1 MFNIFNTGS
10 KFVEAKELVKEVYL
24 ADEKP
29 WVVGFSGGKDSTAV
43 VQLVF
48 QALSEL
54 EPSLLKKK
62 CTSFH
67 QILK

>member
-54 EPSLLKKK
+54 EPSL
-62 CTSFH
+62 
-67 QILK
+67 

>member
-29 WVVGFSGGKDSTAV
+29 WVVGFSGEKTQR
-43 VQLVF
+43 QLY
-48 QALSEL
+48 S
-54 EPSLLKKK
+54 
-62 CTSFH
+62 
-67 QILK
+67 